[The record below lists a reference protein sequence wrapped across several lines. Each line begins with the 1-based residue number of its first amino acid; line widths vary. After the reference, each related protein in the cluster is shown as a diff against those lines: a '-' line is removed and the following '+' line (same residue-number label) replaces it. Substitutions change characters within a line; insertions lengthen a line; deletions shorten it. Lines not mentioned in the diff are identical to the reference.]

1 MTHKNAELI
10 AAYRRRVLTL
20 LENAKRKGRRSSEA
34 AQADHRRAE
43 QRAKYNSGAAHSPTP
58 APVRSFVRDEKLV
71 KILAYAE
78 LDHHH
83 DTADKLVIRLAEAV
97 LHEQGITPAT
107 PFVWKHKTL
116 AALGDDIRRAGTT
129 KRIKQIA
136 SRVQFRER
144 LRKDVGRGRSVRPYA
159 WDKTT
164 PLLRSLFFALAMEGS
179 TTRPF
184 TLAMTK
190 GAVASAKT
198 VKHGFASGLQERLKG
213 LLKRRLPGEPAPF
226 WFAVELG
233 GGGGFH
239 LHGAVVWP
247 HDPAMQARVEQCLL
261 KLSGGDAPN
270 QLKISEGAPAG
281 WASYC
286 HKHVLKARER
296 LGGNTLVAT
305 LDVKRR
311 GKELYEKFY
320 GHFQTLV

>member
-1 MTHKNAELI
+1 MSRKNAILLADYNRKI
-10 AAYRRRVLTL
+10 LNL
-20 LENAKRKGRRSSEA
+20 LERAKRKGVARSEA
-34 AQADHRRAE
+34 IDENGRQAV
-43 QRAKYNSGAAHSPTP
+43 QRQKYKDGAADSPTS
-58 APVRSFVRDEKLV
+58 APVRSFTRDKKLIQ
-71 KILAYAE
+71 ILAYAE
-78 LDHHH
+78 LDRHH
-83 DTADKLVIRLAEAV
+83 DTADELVTRLAEAV
-97 LHEQGITPAT
+97 LYEQGVEPAT
-107 PFVWKHKTL
+107 PFTWKHKTL
-116 AALGDDIRRAGTT
+116 ARLSNDLRGASMKRT
-129 KRIKQIA
+129 KRIA
-136 SRVQFRER
+136 SRVQFREQ
-144 LRKDVGRGRSVRPYA
+144 LRKDVSQGRSVRPYA

-164 PLLRSLFFALAMEGS
+164 PLLRSLFFALAMDGS

-190 GAVASAKT
+190 GAVVNAKT

-213 LLKRRLPGEPAPF
+213 LLKRRLPGDPAPF
-226 WFAVELG
+226 WFAVEFG

-247 HDPAMQARVEQCLL
+247 HDPAMQTRVEQCLL
-261 KLSGGDAPN
+261 KLSGGDAPT

-286 HKHVLKARER
+286 HKHVLNVRDR

-320 GHFQTLV
+320 AHFQTLA